1 MEAEKIEEIK
11 NKPLHGQFFR
21 ELDKQGIDKEATMWW
36 LNKTGLKG
44 ETESLLVAGQDQ
56 VLKTRYYQKHIL
68 KFPVSSVCRICH
80 KAEEHINHLIA
91 GCSALAPNEYLERH
105 NKVASYIHWTTCR
118 QYQIPVEDKYY
129 NHTPQKVVKKGD
141 VTILWDLP
149 IITDRTIMANK
160 PDVVVLSHRDKKC
173 LLIEV
178 SIPED
183 RNVLMKEIE
192 KIHKYRDSKIEVSR
206 MWRVKTKTVPVV
218 VGA

>member
-1 MEAEKIEEIK
+1 MSLYTQIIVSIEEYIKIQDGRMMKILAKNDLLKRRYSIQKEANQIENHYLISASNSIKELISKLNNVMEAEKIEEIK

-105 NKVASYIHWTTCR
+105 NKVASYIHWTTCKE
-118 QYQIPVEDKYY
+118 YQFAVEDMYY
-129 NHTPQKVVKKGD
+129 YHTPQNVVKKGD
-141 VTILWDLP
+141 VIILWG
-149 IITDRTIMANK
+149 I
-160 PDVVVLSHRDKKC
+160 
-173 LLIEV
+173 
-178 SIPED
+178 
-183 RNVLMKEIE
+183 
-192 KIHKYRDSKIEVSR
+192 YQ
-206 MWRVKTKTVPVV
+206 
-218 VGA
+218 